1 MDIIM
6 IQNQLL
12 CGNISYEEAKVL
24 MEKEMTLMQMEKDYG
39 AKVKQLPD
47 GRWWIRLNGKV
58 IKKTSREAIFEEI
71 IKRQHEQND
80 LEFIK
85 VAEKW
90 LEIRKIEKAAGT
102 WIKDY
107 RFIQNYLYGSNL
119 EHLKI
124 DQVNYSDC
132 VNWATWCLAKT
143 PMMKSAYFKNMK
155 SELSKLFDYALKE
168 NLISSNPARELSIH
182 RDHFQKA
189 TKHEDNE
196 LIFLDSEKEAVK
208 NLIYQEAQK
217 KKDTVCLGILLLFNT
232 GIRDG
237 ELNEL
242 RWGDIEDGMLHV
254 QREYIESFDPVSN
267 KFAGYKVVDHC
278 KSDAGDRKIP
288 LNKEALTVLQM
299 QKEFSIANGYSV
311 EKDDLIF
318 RRGPQKHIQHCNT
331 RCYETR
337 IKRFCRLANMDVLKS
352 QHDIRRTFCTNLYYT
367 GMPLKNIQKLMGHS
381 SLKQTM
387 DYIKFKE
394 DDKDVLLEQL
404 NSI

>member
-90 LEIRKIEKAAGT
+90 LEIQKIEKAAGT

-254 QREYIESFDPVSN
+254 QREYIENFDPVTN
-267 KFAGYKVVDHC
+267 KFDGYKVVDHC
-278 KSDAGDRKIP
+278 KSDSGDRKIP
-288 LNKEALTVLQM
+288 LNKEALAILQM

-311 EKDDLIF
+311 EKNDLIF
-318 RRGPQKHIQHCNT
+318 RRTKKEQVQQCNT
-331 RCYETR
+331 RCYEAR
-337 IKRFCRLANMDVLKS
+337 IKRFCRLANMNVLKS